1 MKNLTPAARAA
12 SSTCCVPSTL
22 TRQRRRPA
30 LVSGTSAAWWCTT
43 STPAVAS
50 ATRAASRTSARKYSM
65 PAGSSGAGRM
75 SSTRTRSPRAWSAR
89 AVWAPRNPAPPVT
102 RWVAIAARLNGLP
115 LLQAPADRAP
125 HRLEERVGDARH
137 LARQR
142 GEPEAP
148 VRDRHAE
155 LVLEQTLHRVDDL
168 VHRVGA
174 SVCDPVE
181 APARRRA
188 PLGEEKR
195 LAGVVDVRHRAPRRA
210 ASDQRRLALADHGEE
225 ARLPRRLLRAVEPAR
240 AQRHGLDLPR
250 RLRLR
255 DQRLHAPLR
264 LPVVPIRTIR
274 ARLVEA
280 VVGMRVHPRRAV
292 RGDR

>member
-1 MKNLTPAARAA
+1 MSYIDNTCQALLLAERSAAARGRLYWVAD
-12 SSTCCVPSTL
+12 
-22 TRQRRRPA
+22 RRPYTMNEI
-30 LVSGTSAAWWCTT
+30 VDT
-43 STPAVAS
+43 VE
-50 ATRAASRTSARKYSM
+50 
-65 PAGSSGAGRM
+65 
-75 SSTRTRSPRAWSAR
+75 
-89 AVWAPRNPAPPVT
+89 
-102 RWVAIAARLNGLP
+102 RL
-115 LLQAPADRAP
+115 
-125 HRLEERVGDARH
+125 LEHEFGMT
-137 LARQR
+137 
-142 GEPEAP
+142 EAP

-155 LVLEQTLHRVDDL
+155 LVLEQTLHRIDDL

-174 SVCDPVE
+174 PVGDPVE
-181 APARRRA
+181 TPARRRA

-210 ASDQRRLALADHGEE
+210 APDQRRLALADHGEE

-240 AQRHGLDLPR
+240 AQHHGLDLAR

-292 RGDR
+292 RGDGDD